1 MKEENKDNQDSGAVG
16 AQADSSKSVACVH
29 PVTVPHLLYKNWRAL
44 KIDGRSWYA
53 KRKKELITRLL
64 EPFNGQ
70 IPATVKILAE
80 ITTINLLIAR
90 RLEGFIQTTPIL
102 PSNTLR
108 DYVTL
113 TNSTSGN
120 LQRLYEMATNSA
132 AKPNIPGLEEYLKSC
147 GAKVVED
154 KERKN
159 P

>member
-1 MKEENKDNQDSGAVG
+1 MKEENIEKISPAINEAQVDGA
-16 AQADSSKSVACVH
+16 KSVACVH

-53 KRKKELITRLL
+53 KRKKELITTLL
-64 EPFNGQ
+64 EPFKGQ

-80 ITTINLLIAR
+80 ITAINLLIAR
-90 RLEGFIQTTPIL
+90 RMEGFIQTAVIL
-102 PSNTLR
+102 PTNTLR

-113 TNSTSGN
+113 VNSTSGN

-132 AKPNIPGLEEYLKSC
+132 TKPNIPGLEEYLKSC

-154 KERKN
+154 KN
-159 P
+159 TGTT